1 MERLIPSHIT
11 SGEDAWEAWEWEPA
25 QTLSHCVERGLAYPR
40 RAFRIYLKPK
50 SSGIDRAILSFTRD
64 DQLVLGLPIP
74 DQGEESEARSKLLL
88 QQLAKEFQC
97 HLGAVAV
104 EEPPPGDEVEF
115 QAAETAPRTL
125 FFSSFSA

>member
-25 QTLSHCVERGLAYPR
+25 QTLSHCVERGVAYPR

-64 DQLVLGLPIP
+64 DQLVLQSPFRGRATPPCL
-74 DQGEESEARSKLLL
+74 EE
-88 QQLAKEFQC
+88 
-97 HLGAVAV
+97 
-104 EEPPPGDEVEF
+104 
-115 QAAETAPRTL
+115 APCKAFRRPT
-125 FFSSFSA
+125 